1 MHFHERAR
9 LSRKV
14 CAVGQLRYR
23 MHEEN
28 AERRS
33 KRRGKGESEP
43 VGVSPLFSPFF
54 RTLSALTSWIGTMP
68 GAFSFTPLVPLFLVP
83 LCLFLLSFSILLPVF
98 LPPSSSSSRL
108 STASAVVF
116 FLLLLLLFFCFWTS
130 CYVVSFIAFFSV
142 SFSLFYFPFVGSLC
156 PTRNDSLIV
165 CGTVVLK
172 DRRTLCWVEKFRGNF
187 SQLKNRN
194 LFYRYLEVLLK
205 FVSAYWWKKKHEIS
219 SHSKWKNYSN
229 SIIVFGIML
238 NFVKTNFHQ
247 DIAFS
252 QFLIEW
258 NMNKLKRFRKEKK
271 LK

>member
-23 MHEEN
+23 IHEEN

-156 PTRNDSLIV
+156 PTRNDCLWNS
-165 CGTVVLK
+165 G
-172 DRRTLCWVEKFRGNF
+172 VER
-187 SQLKNRN
+187 
-194 LFYRYLEVLLK
+194 
-205 FVSAYWWKKKHEIS
+205 SAYSLQGWKISRKFFSIKEQESSLSISWSASEICVCLLMKKKHEIS
-219 SHSKWKNYSN
+219 
-229 SIIVFGIML
+229 
-238 NFVKTNFHQ
+238 
-247 DIAFS
+247 
-252 QFLIEW
+252 FLSGE
-258 NMNKLKRFRKEKK
+258 
-271 LK
+271 

>member
-14 CAVGQLRYR
+14 CAVGQSRYR

-108 STASAVVF
+108 STASAAVF

-156 PTRNDSLIV
+156 PTRNDCLWNSGVERSAYSLLGWKISRKFSSIKEQESSLSIV
-165 CGTVVLK
+165 
-172 DRRTLCWVEKFRGNF
+172 
-187 SQLKNRN
+187 
-194 LFYRYLEVLLK
+194 LEVLLK

-238 NFVKTNFHQ
+238 NFHQ
-247 DIAFS
+247 DSAFF